1 MADATEKTV
10 DEAVCETLSAYGVEY
25 VFGMRIYTDLDVS
38 RTRPIGVHYEASAEL
53 MAYGFARISGKPGV
67 CAINRPGTPNALMGL
82 AEAYHSSVPIIVLL
96 DGLPAAMEGKNALYA
111 YDQVGMMKPVAKWV
125 EEVDVPSQMPE
136 KLRRAFRIATSGR
149 PGPVVV
155 IPKGI
160 ASQRIADPS
169 IFAEEQFAEF
179 PATRIAPDL
188 ALVRQAAQLLMAA
201 KRPCIVA
208 GGGVNTSR
216 AWEQLR
222 DFAEVAQIPI
232 ATTISGKGAFSEHD
246 PLSVG
251 AIGDI
256 QGGRLGRGRVA
267 AKIVRESDVVLL
279 IGTRTNQMATN
290 GWTVPD
296 PASTIVHIDIDP
308 NEIGRNYTTKLGI
321 VADARIALVALTTA
335 LREEGYEP
343 PTSRNDEIAQLLDEW
358 TRDNQEGESSD
369 AVPIQ
374 PARLIKEIRPFIGPD
389 TILVSDGSSPFMW
402 ASSHLKV
409 DAGPTFISPRGT
421 GAIGTGLPMAI
432 GAQLAAPDKRVIC
445 FEGDGGIMCGILGEL
460 EVAARYR
467 LPITVVVFNN
477 GSLLHERNRM
487 KGELRSHMDFVPG
500 LDFAMVARGLGCE
513 GIRVERPQ
521 ELGPAIERAMHSSA
535 PTVID
540 VVLDPGQGFPG
551 ASR

>member
-1 MADATEKTV
+1 MADTTEMTV
-10 DEAVCETLSAYGVEY
+10 DEAVCAILSEYGVEY
-25 VFGMRIYTDLDVS
+25 VFGMRIYTDLDVT
-38 RTRPIGVHYEASAEL
+38 RTKPIGVHYEASAEL
-53 MAYGFARISGKPGV
+53 MAYGFARVSGKPGV

-82 AEAYHSSVPIIVLL
+82 AEASNSSVPIIVLL

-111 YDQVGMMKPVAKWV
+111 YDQVSMMRPLAKSV
-125 EEVDVPSQMPE
+125 EVVDVPSQMPD

-155 IPKGI
+155 IPRGI
-160 ASQRIADPS
+160 ASQRIPDPAL
-169 IFAEEQFAEF
+169 FAEEQFAAF
-179 PATRIAPDL
+179 PATRIAPDP
-188 ALVRQAAQLLMAA
+188 ALVLQAVRLLMDAE
-201 KRPCIVA
+201 RPCIVA
-208 GGGVNTSR
+208 GGGVNLSR
-216 AWEQLR
+216 AWEELR
-222 DFAEVAQIPI
+222 AFADVAQIPV

-246 PLSVG
+246 SLSVG
-251 AIGDI
+251 AVGDI

-279 IGTRTNQMATN
+279 VGTRTNQMATN

-296 PASTIVHIDIDP
+296 PASTIIHVDIDP
-308 NEIGRNYTTKLGI
+308 NEIGRNYTTALGI
-321 VADARIALVALTTA
+321 VADAKLALSALTTA
-335 LREEGYEP
+335 LGEQGYEP
-343 PTSRNDEIAQLLDEW
+343 PVSRKGEIAQLLDEW
-358 TRDNQEGESSD
+358 ARDNREGEASD

-432 GAQLAAPDKRVIC
+432 GAQLAAPEKRVIC
-445 FEGDGGIMCGILGEL
+445 LEGDGGLMCGILGEL

-477 GSLLHERNRM
+477 GSLLHEKNRM
-487 KGELRSHMDFVPG
+487 KGELRDHMDFLPG
-500 LDFAMVARGLGCE
+500 LDFAMIARGLGCE
-513 GIRVERPQ
+513 GIRVERP
-521 ELGPAIERAMHSSA
+521 EDLGGAIEAAVHSSA
-535 PTVID
+535 TTVLDVVID
-540 VVLDPGQGFPG
+540 PDQGFPG
-551 ASR
+551 APR

>member
-1 MADATEKTV
+1 MAGATEQTV

-38 RTRPIGVHYEASAEL
+38 RTKPIGIHYEASAEL

-111 YDQVGMMKPVAKWV
+111 YDQVSMMRPLAKWV
-125 EEVDVPSQMPE
+125 EEVDVPAQMPE

-160 ASQRIADPS
+160 ASRTIAEPS
-169 IFAEEQFAEF
+169 IFAEEQFAVF
-179 PATRIAPDL
+179 PATRIAPDP
-188 ALVRQAAQLLMAA
+188 ALVRQAAELMMGA

-222 DFAEVAQIPI
+222 DFAELAQIPV

-251 AIGDI
+251 AVGDI

-296 PASTIVHIDIDP
+296 PGSTIIHIDIDP
-308 NEIGRNYTTKLGI
+308 NEIGRNYRTRLGI
-321 VADARIALVALTTA
+321 VADARIALSALTEA

-343 PTSRNDEIAQLLDEW
+343 PTSRTDEIGQLLEEWARDNDEMENSAE
-358 TRDNQEGESSD
+358 
-369 AVPIQ
+369 VPIQ
-374 PARLIKEIRPFIGPD
+374 PGRLIKEIRPFIGPD

-432 GAQLAAPDKRVIC
+432 GAQLAAPDKRIIC

-460 EVAARYR
+460 EVAARYD

-487 KGELRSHMDFVPG
+487 KGELRGHMDFLPG

-513 GIRVERPQ
+513 GIRVERP
-521 ELGPAIERAMHSSA
+521 EDLSAAIKHAVESSA
-535 PTVID
+535 PTVVD
-540 VVLDPGQGFPG
+540 VVIDHDQGFPG
-551 ASR
+551 APR

>member
-1 MADATEKTV
+1 MADGTEMTV
-10 DEAVCETLSAYGVEY
+10 DEAVCETLSQYGVEY
-25 VFGMRIYTDLDVS
+25 VFGMRIYTDLDTS
-38 RTRPIGVHYEASAEL
+38 RTRPISIHYEASAEL
-53 MAYGFARISGKPGV
+53 MAYGYARISGKPGV

-82 AEAYHSSVPIIVLL
+82 AEAYNSSVPIIVLL

-111 YDQVGMMKPVAKWV
+111 VDQASMVKPLAKWV
-125 EEVDVPSQMPE
+125 EEVPSPAQMPE

-149 PGPVVV
+149 PGPVVL

-160 ASQRIADPS
+160 ASQSISNPS
-169 IFAEEQFAEF
+169 IFAEEQFAVF
-179 PATRIAPDL
+179 PATRIPPDL
-188 ALVRQAAQLLMAA
+188 ALVRQAVRLLMGAE
-201 KRPCIVA
+201 RPCIVA
-208 GGGVNTSR
+208 GGGVNTSQ

-222 DFAEVAQIPI
+222 DFSEVARIPV

-251 AIGDI
+251 AVGDV

-296 PASTIVHIDIDP
+296 PSSTIIHIDIDP

-321 VADARIALVALTTA
+321 VADAKIALGALTEA
-335 LREEGYEP
+335 LRAEGYEP
-343 PTSRNDEIAQLLDEW
+343 PTSRVGEIKQLLDEW
-358 TRDNQEGESSD
+358 TQDNQEMENSE
-369 AVPIQ
+369 AIPIQ

-460 EVAARYR
+460 EVAARYK

-477 GSLLHERNRM
+477 GSLLHEKNRM
-487 KGELRSHMDFVPG
+487 HGELRNEMDFLPG

-513 GIRVERPQ
+513 GIRVERPD
-521 ELGPAIERAMHSSA
+521 ELRGAIEQARDNRM
-535 PTVID
+535 PTVVD
-540 VVLDPGQGFPG
+540 VVLDHDQGFP
-551 ASR
+551 ARA